1 MTATQSSKIC
11 EISNILATKEDIA
24 LLRQDLL
31 KFHVEVEKRFNNIFM
46 WTVGTGIGVV
56 GLIFSVIK
64 LFIVK

>member
-1 MTATQSSKIC
+1 QSSKIC

-24 LLRQDLL
+24 LLRLDLL